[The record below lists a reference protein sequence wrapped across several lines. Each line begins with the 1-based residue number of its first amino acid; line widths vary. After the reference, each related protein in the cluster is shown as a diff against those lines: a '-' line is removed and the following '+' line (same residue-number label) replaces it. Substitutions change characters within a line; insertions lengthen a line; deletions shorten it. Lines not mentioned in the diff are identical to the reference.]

1 MWRPEEGYVNV
12 SCKNPE
18 AVESAVTEFLRSSKR
33 VFGLTVHPSQYSL
46 ICRAC
51 KYGSVVPFI
60 VAPAE

>member
-1 MWRPEEGYVNV
+1 MNV

-51 KYGSVVPFI
+51 KYGSAVPFI

>member
-1 MWRPEEGYVNV
+1 MNV

-18 AVESAVTEFLRSSKR
+18 AVDSAVAEFLRSSKR
-33 VFGLTVHPSQYSL
+33 VCGLTVHPSQYSL

-51 KYGSVVPFI
+51 KYGSAVPFI